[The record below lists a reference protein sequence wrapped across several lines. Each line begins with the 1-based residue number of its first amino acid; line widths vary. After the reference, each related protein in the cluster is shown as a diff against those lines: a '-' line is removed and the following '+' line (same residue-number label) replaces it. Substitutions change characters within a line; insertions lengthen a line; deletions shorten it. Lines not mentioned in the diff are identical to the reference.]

1 MPAKKATKP
10 ADEQE
15 QHTIPTPTES
25 SDAADAFHISI
36 SVVANIVKMA
46 ALQVDGV
53 YSVGGSFAE
62 GIWET
67 LGGKKADRSVE
78 VDEDEVGNYLIKIRV
93 EMRFGVVIA
102 STAQEVV
109 RAIRS
114 EVERMTEKTVG
125 KVDVIVDSVRMETVD
140 DKEEPKKPEGWE
152 HPHTD

>member
-1 MPAKKATKP
+1 MPAKKASTP

-15 QHTIPTPTES
+15 PHTIPTPTES
-25 SDAADAFHISI
+25 SDTTDAFHISI

-53 YSVGGSFAE
+53 YSVGGSFAD

-67 LGGKKADRSVE
+67 LGAKKADRSVE
-78 VDEDEVGNYLIKIRV
+78 VDEDEAGNYLIKIRV

-102 STAQEVV
+102 ATAQQVV

-114 EVERMTEKTVG
+114 EVERMTEKTVA
-125 KVDVIVDSVRMETVD
+125 KVEVLVDSVRMEPTENA
-140 DKEEPKKPEGWE
+140 EEKKASDWE